1 MTFIETK
8 MMFLRKLCL
17 VIWKNLVIR
26 KRHWILTI
34 LEIVIPILL
43 FIVAYIV
50 RNDIGNLSSAREYP
64 TSYGDIWTEEKL
76 TGYNSMMYSG
86 DSLFLYAPDNDF
98 TKKMVHE
105 VTSRLKKHE
114 KVAGFDSED
123 ELIGYYEALNDT
135 LQDVYALVF
144 ENVPATG
151 SPDNFTYKIRLSR
164 PFVQTSLLF
173 PEFQSNGPGYSG
185 DGYLNSHFLSLQYLL
200 DKAFL
205 SLSGIPWTSYNLT
218 LQEFPYPTYRSDDF
232 VDIFSVLLPFC
243 TVLSFV
249 MLCPAILKRVVE
261 EKQTGVKE
269 LMKMMGLKSW
279 MLWLGWMINAL
290 LVNIVSVTIIVLLV
304 KPPFKEVAI
313 LQHSN
318 GLLVWL
324 ILMFYCA
331 AGVAFCFGISSFFS
345 RPTLAMS
352 IGVLLWIISYAAPFS
367 LVVSNTY
374 VSPGIKLLTSL
385 LPNTAISWTYRLIVA
400 HESKGVGLTWTNIFE
415 PPSGIRGDL
424 SVGIMWLMLVVD
436 IILYCVVTWYVN
448 SIMPGKYGLAKPW
461 YFIFMPSYWRS
472 RKVDSLKFSSHDE
485 TNSNGKFEKPH
496 DNLSV
501 GIKIEN
507 LYKVFKSI
515 GGMNKKVAVDGVTL
529 DIYSG
534 EITALLGHN
543 GAGKTTTMSILTG
556 MFSPTSGSVYI
567 GGYDIRDNLDKVRE
581 SLGLCPQHNLLF
593 TDLTVLEH
601 LLFFAMLKG
610 CSNREANEEARDLLH
625 KLNLEEKKNQLCST
639 LSGGMKRKLSLGIAL
654 IGHTK
659 VLMLDEP
666 TSGMD
671 PEARRE
677 IWDLL
682 LNMRGERTILI
693 TTHFMEEADVLGDRI
708 AIMDHGR
715 VQCYG
720 TSLFLKKLYGTGY
733 QLNLLKEEGC
743 NVTKLTETIQR
754 TIPEAKVKSEMG
766 SLLCYMLPAE
776 QTGIFPDLFDVLE
789 REKQNLGISSIGVSI
804 TTLEEVFLR
813 VGKEAEDETDGQA
826 FSESSVEYM
835 KLTGSSEALTF
846 KKKVGVTLMVQQFSA
861 LLMKRI
867 LFTYRKWLAFALQAL
882 IPIGMAL
889 LTILLSAS
897 TGSSS
902 EPPRTMNLSDYG
914 TTEVLYSTNPDL
926 LSWSNKYSEIVKS
939 TGSNIQDVADVS
951 AALLQAGETAIKNY
965 RNNYIIAAEF
975 NSSGGKIFNGMFSS
989 IGVHSAPISLN
1000 VLTNAI
1006 LKTKSSEKSIVTINH
1021 PLHLRETS
1029 IGDGFVNQVGIMILW
1044 MTLMP
1049 FGLLFLTGSFLS
1061 FPLMERVSKAKQLQ
1075 LMTGASPLSY
1085 WFTCFLWDLFAY
1097 LVIAFI
1103 MMLIVLIADPLDV
1116 FNRGHEL
1123 GTYFLLLIMYG
1134 VSAIPFAYLFS
1145 YFRNTTAGGF
1155 ALLVMLNMLV
1165 GLIMSI
1171 VVYAMMLSSTYKST
1185 GKALKYTLEFIPHF
1199 TITYAFTRFSQQVL
1213 TNNKCRIKKTYCDSV
1228 LGQTDICCSP
1238 VCKDGDCPPIYQPYI
1253 AIADN
1258 INTNAVGEELLYM
1271 AADSVLYFIL
1281 IMLVEYGV
1289 IAKLYDYIIREV
1301 LWKIISNQ
1309 VQRHTLDDDVM
1320 KEEDRVD
1327 GQMKASIQQNDDDI
1341 MLVHNLV
1348 KRYTRNFVAVKGV
1361 SFGVASGECFG
1372 LLGVNGAGK
1381 TTTFMML
1388 TGDEIPTAGD
1398 AVINQYYLS
1407 TNRNKFLAQIGY
1419 CPQFD
1424 AINEALTGREMLKL
1438 FALLRGVSQINVDY
1452 EVNKWISLM
1461 GLREYENRKCGTYS
1475 GGNKRKLSTAMALI
1489 GDPPIVFLDE
1499 PTSGVDPVARRNLW
1513 SVLTSIQ
1520 KSGQS
1525 VVLTSHS
1532 MEECEALCNRLA
1544 IMVSGQFM
1552 CMGGIQY
1559 LKQKFGQGFT
1569 VMVKLKAVGTD
1580 EEIVHK
1586 LKDEIEGH
1594 FRLGCVLK
1602 DEHQGLLHY
1611 HVTDPRTPWKHLFT
1625 TMEKIKA
1632 DFNVVEDY
1640 TISET
1645 TLEQVFLSFA
1655 KVQSPVSGD
1664 AAA

>member
-1 MTFIETK
+1 

-135 LQDVYALVF
+135 LQD
-144 ENVPATG
+144 
-151 SPDNFTYKIRLSR
+151 
-164 PFVQTSLLF
+164 
-173 PEFQSNGPGYSG
+173 
-185 DGYLNSHFLSLQYLL
+185 
-200 DKAFL
+200 
-205 SLSGIPWTSYNLT
+205 
-218 LQEFPYPTYRSDDF
+218 
-232 VDIFSVLLPFC
+232 
-243 TVLSFV
+243 
-249 MLCPAILKRVVE
+249 
-261 EKQTGVKE
+261 E

-345 RPTLAMS
+345 RRTVTRRYFCCATFVLQLQKLRVMFTPTLAMS

-424 SVGIMWLMLVVD
+424 SVGIMWLMLIVD

-813 VGKEAEDETDGQA
+813 LVVGKEAEDETDGQA

-926 LSWSNKYSEIVKS
+926 LSWSNKYAEIVKS
-939 TGSNIQDVADVS
+939 TGSNIQDVPDVS

-1123 GTYFLLLIMYG
+1123 G
-1134 VSAIPFAYLFS
+1134 
-1145 YFRNTTAGGF
+1145 
-1155 ALLVMLNMLV
+1155 
-1165 GLIMSI
+1165 
-1171 VVYAMMLSSTYKST
+1171 
-1185 GKALKYTLEFIPHF
+1185 E
-1199 TITYAFTRFSQQVL
+1199 
-1213 TNNKCRIKKTYCDSV
+1213 
-1228 LGQTDICCSP
+1228 
-1238 VCKDGDCPPIYQPYI
+1238 
-1253 AIADN
+1253 
-1258 INTNAVGEELLYM
+1258 
-1271 AADSVLYFIL
+1271 
-1281 IMLVEYGV
+1281 
-1289 IAKLYDYIIREV
+1289 
-1301 LWKIISNQ
+1301 
-1309 VQRHTLDDDVM
+1309 
-1320 KEEDRVD
+1320 
-1327 GQMKASIQQNDDDI
+1327 
-1341 MLVHNLV
+1341 
-1348 KRYTRNFVAVKGV
+1348 
-1361 SFGVASGECFG
+1361 
-1372 LLGVNGAGK
+1372 
-1381 TTTFMML
+1381 
-1388 TGDEIPTAGD
+1388 
-1398 AVINQYYLS
+1398 
-1407 TNRNKFLAQIGY
+1407 
-1419 CPQFD
+1419 
-1424 AINEALTGREMLKL
+1424 
-1438 FALLRGVSQINVDY
+1438 
-1452 EVNKWISLM
+1452 
-1461 GLREYENRKCGTYS
+1461 
-1475 GGNKRKLSTAMALI
+1475 
-1489 GDPPIVFLDE
+1489 
-1499 PTSGVDPVARRNLW
+1499 
-1513 SVLTSIQ
+1513 
-1520 KSGQS
+1520 
-1525 VVLTSHS
+1525 
-1532 MEECEALCNRLA
+1532 
-1544 IMVSGQFM
+1544 
-1552 CMGGIQY
+1552 
-1559 LKQKFGQGFT
+1559 
-1569 VMVKLKAVGTD
+1569 
-1580 EEIVHK
+1580 
-1586 LKDEIEGH
+1586 
-1594 FRLGCVLK
+1594 
-1602 DEHQGLLHY
+1602 
-1611 HVTDPRTPWKHLFT
+1611 
-1625 TMEKIKA
+1625 
-1632 DFNVVEDY
+1632 
-1640 TISET
+1640 
-1645 TLEQVFLSFA
+1645 
-1655 KVQSPVSGD
+1655 
-1664 AAA
+1664 